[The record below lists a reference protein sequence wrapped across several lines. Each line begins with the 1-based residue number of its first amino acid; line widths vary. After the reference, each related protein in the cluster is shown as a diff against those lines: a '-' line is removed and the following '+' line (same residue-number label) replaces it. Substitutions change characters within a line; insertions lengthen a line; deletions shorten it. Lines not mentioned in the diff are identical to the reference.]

1 VECRESRV
9 RLVCEGARAA
19 PGTPSFRSAFV
30 PADESIHAFVGD
42 RADKPRLLGYS
53 ESMPLYFFNFIRA
66 SKSETRPFKNDGL
79 ELVDNDAAWEE
90 ATTACG
96 EKLREMDGSLRP
108 GDGWNLEVTDAGGK
122 AIFALKFTTESS
134 GGGT

>member
-1 VECRESRV
+1 
-9 RLVCEGARAA
+9 
-19 PGTPSFRSAFV
+19 
-30 PADESIHAFVGD
+30 
-42 RADKPRLLGYS
+42 
-53 ESMPLYFFNFIRA
+53 MPLYFFNFSRSPNPNQEA
-66 SKSETRPFKNDGL
+66 RPFKNDGL

-108 GDGWNLEVTDAGGK
+108 GDSWKMEVTDAGGK

-134 GGGT
+134 E